1 MRRRIG
7 TRLRAVGAVVAAAA
21 LAACGTAGPG
31 AGGGG
36 AQEPVVVWALQD
48 EALNKIEQDSITR
61 FGADRAKL
69 ETFANDPYKQKL
81 RVALGSPQ
89 APDVFFNWGGGNLKE
104 YVDAG
109 KVADLTGLLDGN
121 PELKAAFLP
130 SVLDGAK
137 INGKHYGIPMRG
149 MQPVVLFYNKKLF
162 AEAGAQPPKT
172 WDDLL
177 SLVDTFK
184 AKGVTPIALAG
195 SQAWTELMWAE
206 YVLDRIAGPE
216 VFQNIRDNGP
226 QGWKD
231 PKVVEAMTVL
241 KGLIDKG
248 AFGDNFAS
256 VGYDIGGASTLL
268 AQGRAAMHLMGSWE
282 YTNQLS
288 QSPDFV
294 KAGDLGWVAFPSI
307 AGGKGDP
314 GNVVGNATNYYSLT
328 EGSAQLDAAKEFVS
342 TQLTTPEYVKALI
355 DAGDVPAV
363 AGIEEQLKSAP
374 NADYTTWVYELA
386 KDAPVFQL
394 SWDQDLP
401 ADQAEFMLTQLQEF
415 FLGKLTPQAFAD
427 SLANRA

>member
-1 MRRRIG
+1 MRRRFG
-7 TRLRAVGAVVAAAA
+7 TRMRAVCAVLSAAA
-21 LAACGTAGPG
+21 LAACGTAGPE
-31 AGGGG
+31 AGG
-36 AQEPVVVWALQD
+36 ADEPVVIWALQD
-48 EALNKIEQDSITR
+48 EALNKIEQNSIDR
-61 FGADRAKL
+61 FGADKAKL

-109 KVADLTGLLDGN
+109 KVADLTPLLDAD
-121 PELKAAFLP
+121 PELKGAFLP

-137 INGKHYGIPMRG
+137 IDGKYYGLPMRG
-149 MQPVVLFYNKKLF
+149 MQPVVLFYNKKVF
-162 AEAGAQPPKT
+162 TEAGAEPPKT

-177 SLVDTFK
+177 RLVDTFK
-184 AKGVTPIALAG
+184 AEGVTPIALAG

-226 QGWKD
+226 AGWKD
-231 PKVVEAMTVL
+231 PAVVEAMTAL
-241 KGLIDKG
+241 KGLIDRG
-248 AFGDNFAS
+248 AFGDRFAS

-294 KAGDLGWVAFPSI
+294 KAGDLGWVTFPSI
-307 AGGKGDP
+307 QGGAGDR

-328 EGSAQLDAAKEFVS
+328 AGSPQLETAKQFVS
-342 TQLTTPEYVKALI
+342 TQLTSPEYVEALI

-363 AGIEEQLKSAP
+363 VGIEEQLKSAP
-374 NADYTTWVYELA
+374 NAEYTQWVYGIA
-386 KDAPVFQL
+386 KDAPTFQL

-415 FLGKLTPQAFAD
+415 FLGKLSPQQFAD
-427 SLANRA
+427 TLASR

>member
-1 MRRRIG
+1 M
-7 TRLRAVGAVVAAAA
+7 LAAAA

-31 AGGGG
+31 AGGG
-36 AQEPVVVWALQD
+36 AQEPVVIWALQD
-48 EALNKIEQDSITR
+48 DALNKIEQDSINR

-69 ETFANDPYKQKL
+69 ETFGNDPYKQKL

-109 KVADLTGLLDGN
+109 KVADLTGLLEAN
-121 PELKAAFLP
+121 PQLKSAFLP

-137 INGKHYGIPMRG
+137 IGGKHYGIPMRG
-149 MQPVVLFYNKKLF
+149 MQPVVLFYNKKVF

-177 SLVDTFK
+177 GLVDTFK

-206 YVLDRIAGPE
+206 YVLDRIAGSE

-307 AGGKGDP
+307 AGGKGQA
-314 GNVVGNATNYYSLT
+314 GTVVGNATNYYSLT
-328 EGSAQLDAAKEFVS
+328 EGSPQLEAAKEFVS

-363 AGIEEQLKSAP
+363 AGIEEQLESAP
-374 NADYTTWVYELA
+374 NAEYTTWVYELA
-386 KDAPVFQL
+386 KNAPVFQL

-415 FLGKLTPQAFAD
+415 FLGNLTPQAFAD

>member
-1 MRRRIG
+1 MVRRSG
-7 TRLRAVGAVVAAAA
+7 TRLRAAGAVLAAAA
-21 LAACGTAGPG
+21 LAACGTAGPS
-31 AGGGG
+31 AGGGAG
-36 AQEPVVVWALQD
+36 DPVTIWALQD
-48 EALNKIEQDSITR
+48 DALNKIEQGSIDA
-61 FGADRAKL
+61 FGADKAKL
-69 ETFANDPYKQKL
+69 ETFGNDPYKQKL
-81 RVALGSPQ
+81 RVALGSPN

-109 KVADLTGLLDGN
+109 KVADLTGLLDGD
-121 PELKAAFLP
+121 PELKSAFLP

-137 INGKHYGIPMRG
+137 IDGKHYGIPMRG
-149 MQPVVLFYNKKLF
+149 MQPVVLFYNKKVF
-162 AEAGAQPPKT
+162 TEAGAQPPKT

-177 SLVDTFK
+177 TLVDTFK
-184 AKGVTPIALAG
+184 AKGITPISLAG

-226 QGWKD
+226 AGWKN
-231 PKVVEAMTVL
+231 PAVVEAMTTL
-241 KGLIDKG
+241 KGLIDRG
-248 AFGDNFAS
+248 AFGTKFAS

-268 AQGRAAMHLMGSWE
+268 AQGRSAMHLMGSWE

-294 KAGDLGWVAFPSI
+294 KAGNLGWVQFPTI

-328 EGSAQLDAAKEFVS
+328 EGSPQLEAAKEFVS
-342 TQLTTPEYVKALI
+342 TQLTSPEYVKALI

-363 AGIEEQLKSAP
+363 SGIEEQLKSAP
-374 NADYTTWVYELA
+374 NSEYTQWVYGVA
-386 KDAPVFQL
+386 KDAPTFQL

-415 FLGKLTPQAFAD
+415 FLGKVAPQAFAD
-427 SLANRA
+427 ALASS